1 MPSPSEIWRRNHPWA
16 AIYSFALAHPPLAI
30 AGGATIGTDIRL
42 LYRAAEKIGEIA
54 NGSVVLDVP
63 CGAGVALRGLRPDQ
77 KLRYI
82 ACDIS
87 SAMLERTGREAER
100 RGLGQVELLEGDIA
114 NLPFDDGEIDVCLS
128 FTGLH
133 CVPRPRDAVLEI
145 ARVVKPGGAISGSLL
160 LADAPF
166 YRRHVLIGGRAAGLI
181 GPSATQQEILDW
193 LAEAGFD
200 DIRFERSGDVGY
212 FQAEMPLP
220 PA

>member
-54 NGSVVLDVP
+54 DGSVVLDVP
-63 CGAGVALRGLRPDQ
+63 CGAGVALRGLRHDQ
-77 KLRYI
+77 ELRYI

-114 NLPFDDGEIDVCLS
+114 NLPFADGEIDVCLS

-133 CVPRPRDAVLEI
+133 CVPDPRAAVIEL
-145 ARVVKPGGAISGSLL
+145 ARVVKPGGLISGSLL
-160 LADAPF
+160 LSDVPLF
-166 YRRHVLIGGRAAGLI
+166 RRHVLIGGRLSGLI
-181 GPSATQQEILDW
+181 GPSASEREIREW
-193 LAEAGFD
+193 LGAAGFVD
-200 DIRFERSGDVGY
+200 LRFERSGDLGY
-212 FQAEMPLP
+212 FLAQKAP
-220 PA
+220 PHA